1 MTNNS
6 KNDIKVVPY
15 KEVVKKKALDYY
27 YANRGVIME
36 KNRNRYRALSTEEKK
51 ERYLISFSNRQWY
64 DRQSSEKKAE
74 MKQKQKE
81 YWKNRYN
88 NLMVKVK

>member
-27 YANRGVIME
+27 YANREVIME
-36 KNRNRYRALSTEEKK
+36 KNRNRYRALSPEEKK
-51 ERYLISFSNRQWY
+51 KRYETNRQWY
-64 DRQSSEKKAE
+64 NRQSLEKKGE
-74 MKQKQKE
+74 MKQKANKIFEKQI
-81 YWKNRYN
+81 
-88 NLMVKVK
+88 

>member
-27 YANRGVIME
+27 YANREVIME
-36 KNRNRYRALSTEEKK
+36 KNRNRYRALSPEEKK
-51 ERYLISFSNRQWY
+51 KRYESNRQWY
-64 DRQSSEKKAE
+64 NRQSPEKKSRNETKA
-74 MKQKQKE
+74 KRILQKQI
-81 YWKNRYN
+81 
-88 NLMVKVK
+88 

>member
-27 YANRGVIME
+27 YANREVIME
-36 KNRNRYRALSTEEKK
+36 KNRNRYRALSPEEKK
-51 ERYLISFSNRQWY
+51 KRYETNRQWY
-64 DRQSSEKKAE
+64 NRQSLEKKGE
-74 MKQKQKE
+74 MKQKANKILQKQI
-81 YWKNRYN
+81 
-88 NLMVKVK
+88 